1 MIRIETK
8 GFRNTIS
15 SLKTLDPEA
24 NKELQ
29 KTLRTS
35 ANYLANE
42 ARGNV
47 DDRGLSGWKRWRGG
61 YEPTAIKSGIKV
73 TTAKRRKRGTAV
85 SNVIGVANTTA
96 AGVIWELA
104 GRKTSGAP
112 PRPGIN
118 PKTGWTYG
126 NGAGMVAAIRRR
138 SGKSASRI
146 VWDAYDS
153 ASQWNVDG
161 QRDVLVEAVD
171 KATRV
176 VQTKLEALGG

>member
-8 GFRNTIS
+8 GFRNTIA

-35 ANYLANE
+35 AQLLQKE
-42 ARGNV
+42 SMDNV
-47 DDRGLSGWKRWRGG
+47 NDEGLSGWKRWRGG
-61 YEPTAIKSGIKV
+61 YDPSAIKNGIKI

-85 SNVIGVANTTA
+85 SNVIGVANTNA

-104 GRKTSGAP
+104 GRKSSGRP

-126 NGAGMVAAIRRR
+126 NGAGLVAAIQRR
-138 SGKSASRI
+138 SGRSASRI
-146 VWDAYDS
+146 VWNAHDS
-153 ASQWNVDG
+153 SSQWNVDG
-161 QRDVLVEAVD
+161 QRDTLVAAVD
-171 KATRV
+171 KATRI
-176 VQTKLEALGG
+176 VQSKLEALGG

>member
-1 MIRIETK
+1 MMRIETK

-35 ANYLANE
+35 ADYLASE

-47 DDRGLSGWKRWRGG
+47 DDRGLSGWKQWRGG
-61 YEPTAIKSGIKV
+61 YEATAIRSGIKV

-104 GRKTSGAP
+104 GRKSSGEP
-112 PRPGIN
+112 PRAGRR
-118 PKTGWTYG
+118 G

-146 VWDAYDS
+146 VWNAYDS
-153 ASQWNVDG
+153 PSQWNVDG